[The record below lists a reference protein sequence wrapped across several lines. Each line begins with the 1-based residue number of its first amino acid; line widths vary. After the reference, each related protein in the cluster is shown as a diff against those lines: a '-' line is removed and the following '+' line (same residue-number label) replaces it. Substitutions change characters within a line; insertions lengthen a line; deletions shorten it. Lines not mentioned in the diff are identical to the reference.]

1 MKIINSKF
9 KLYRRENINL
19 FLKNRFMNCIINK
32 KNINNENF
40 DFLPTLFNLQLKEK
54 QKLKII
60 YNLSEIQFKYY
71 YYKSK
76 KMSGNLSENLLKILE
91 SRLDNIVYR
100 MGIGFTR
107 LESRQIVNHNCI
119 LVNKKKCNIPSY
131 IVNVGDLI
139 SLNLKYLNHYR
150 IVNCFNLFYKN
161 FLFPPWIFIIFNK
174 FSCYLKRY
182 PNLNE
187 LDIFV
192 NEDLVLDFYSK

>member
-1 MKIINSKF
+1 MKIINSRF

-19 FLKNRFMNCIINK
+19 FLKNRFMRCFIK
-32 KNINNENF
+32 KKDIDNENS

-60 YNLSEIQFKYY
+60 YGVSESQFKFY

-76 KMSGNLSENLLKILE
+76 KIFGNLSENLLRILE
-91 SRLDNIVYR
+91 SRLDNVVYR

-107 LESRQIVNHNCI
+107 LESRQIINHNCI
-119 LVNKKKCNIPSY
+119 LVNKKKCNIPSF
-131 IVNVGDLI
+131 IVNIGDI
-139 SLNLKYLNHYR
+139 VSLNSTCLNNYR
-150 IVNCFNLFYKN
+150 IINCFKLFYKN
-161 FLFPPWIFIIFNK
+161 FLYPPWIFIYFNN

-182 PNLNE
+182 PNSNE
-187 LDIFV
+187 LDINV